1 MKTIKRVG
9 YYLNNI
15 VNVFLFLFFF
25 SGIEV
30 KRISISCFLYPLF
43 LRCESFLR
51 TTEYKTIKF
60 VQKGASA
67 NSGTGRRL
75 NFADN
80 KRPAGEWD
88 EKKNMCIITLANSR
102 RFFLFFFLNAVTVI
116 KDLAN
121 MITYRLPPILPSC
134 ILIIRQ
140 ERYMNHNRPITLLF
154 SARLCC
160 VLVI

>member
-102 RFFLFFFLNAVTVI
+102 RFFLFFFFKRCYCNKRSRKYDYLPAT
-116 KDLAN
+116 
-121 MITYRLPPILPSC
+121 TYPPFL
-134 ILIIRQ
+134 
-140 ERYMNHNRPITLLF
+140 YFNN
-154 SARLCC
+154 SAGALHEP
-160 VLVI
+160 